1 MDKDQMVKSCRT
13 MILAKWHV
21 EVTKK
26 VHSIYIGMCT
36 ITVCL
41 AYTQFWPTLLWYD
54 NHIMAATIRQ
64 YYLCRNGGWVLAD
77 LFRLLLLDPLVGSL
91 EVVRHLGVDGFVH
104 LLLSTGC
111 QCICKEMKWCFWS
124 WSWFEKCLMACGCKS
139 FCNIKNSQE
148 MFRNDW
154 LACMMARMII
164 SASSFASAWKVI
176 NYHTHTFFEIQQVFI
191 FICYSFTNKFALLPV
206 GQGWGRPSSPG
217 SLPWSS
223 PHPPERKIMI
233 LG

>member
-13 MILAKWHV
+13 MTLAKWHV

-54 NHIMAATIRQ
+54 NHIMAAATWQ

-104 LLLSTGC
+104 LLLSIGC
-111 QCICKEMKWCFWS
+111 HCFCKDGMMFLELMLIW
-124 WSWFEKCLMACGCKS
+124 KCLMASGCKFILQLES
-139 FCNIKNSQE
+139 FKEFS
-148 MFRNDW
+148 RNAQKW
-154 LACMMARMII
+154 LACLHDG
-164 SASSFASAWKVI
+164 SNDHLSL
-176 NYHTHTFFEIQQVFI
+176 
-191 FICYSFTNKFALLPV
+191 FICIRLESHQLS
-206 GQGWGRPSSPG
+206 GM
-217 SLPWSS
+217 S
-223 PHPPERKIMI
+223 PHI
-233 LG
+233 

>member
-13 MILAKWHV
+13 MTLASDTWKSP
-21 EVTKK
+21 KK

-54 NHIMAATIRQ
+54 NHIMVAKVWQ

-111 QCICKEMKWCFWS
+111 QFICKEMKWFFWS
-124 WSWFEKCLMACGCKS
+124 WSWFEKCVTTCGCKFILQLES
-139 FCNIKNSQE
+139 FKEFS
-148 MFRNDW
+148 RNAQKW
-154 LACMMARMII
+154 LACLHDG
-164 SASSFASAWKVI
+164 SNDHLSL
-176 NYHTHTFFEIQQVFI
+176 
-191 FICYSFTNKFALLPV
+191 FICIRLESHQLS
-206 GQGWGRPSSPG
+206 GM
-217 SLPWSS
+217 S
-223 PHPPERKIMI
+223 PHS
-233 LG
+233 